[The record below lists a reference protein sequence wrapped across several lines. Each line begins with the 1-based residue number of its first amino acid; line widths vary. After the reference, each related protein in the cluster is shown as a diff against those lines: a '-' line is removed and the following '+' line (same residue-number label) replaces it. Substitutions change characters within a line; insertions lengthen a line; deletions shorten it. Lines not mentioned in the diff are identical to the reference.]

1 MLFHV
6 SSHLEYEVKFPSS
19 LILNIHAQRNSG
31 QTILEES
38 FTVTPNIKAEE
49 FPLDNGMNRFLRMET
64 GDEKKIVID
73 YAAIVECTFDILPTS
88 ELDATT
94 ISELDPTAIPFLFP
108 SRYCQSDLLDR
119 LAWDLFGK
127 IAKPYEKVNAIVDWI
142 HKNVEYVRGTTTA
155 ITSAYDTV
163 TQRTGVCRD
172 FAHLGIALCRA
183 LDIPA
188 RYVSAYA
195 YQLDPPDFHAVFECH
210 LGGRWILF
218 DATRLAPLNG
228 LVRIGVSRDAS
239 DGAVACIFGE
249 AQCTAM
255 NVSCMLVEGQTFTP
269 LAKTHLLRRDIPLE
283 SSHAAATD

>member
-1 MLFHV
+1 MQFQVL
-6 SSHLEYEVKFPSS
+6 SHLEYEVIFPSS
-19 LILNIHAQRNSG
+19 LILNIHAQRNSE
-31 QTILEES
+31 QTILEER
-38 FTVTPNIKAEE
+38 FTVTPNVKTEE
-49 FPLDNGMNRFLRMET
+49 FLLDNGTSRFIRLET

-73 YAAIVECTFDILPTS
+73 YAAIVECTYDVLPAG
-88 ELDATT
+88 EMDAMT

-127 IAKPYEKVNAIVDWI
+127 IAKPYDKVNAIVDWI
-142 HKNVEYVRGTTTA
+142 HNNVEYVHGTTTS

-183 LDIPA
+183 LDIPS

-195 YQLDPPDFHAVFECH
+195 YQLVPPDFHAVFESH

-239 DGAVACIFGE
+239 DAAVASIFGGM
-249 AQCTAM
+249 QCTTM
-255 NVSCMLVEGQTFTP
+255 NVECKLVDGQTFTP
-269 LAKTHLLRRDIPLE
+269 LAKTHLLRPMWPAE
-283 SSHAAATD
+283 E